1 MTKRKKRKVVQI
13 SVSDIQTRAFLG
25 KDLNAFEQGNISA
38 EELLSR
44 EKITPGKN
52 ISIPPE
58 ERQLLKN
65 SIKDLESGSKC
76 VYPECKETPIEAH
89 MLSRANWLDVLSEN
103 DAVLKINEAIH
114 EGKTFLSE
122 VPLRR
127 ASIERCLCAKH
138 DYNLFQV
145 LDASGYAVSAEWLFK
160 SAYRLLCGRKS
171 VPENFLSIIENYQQ
185 ALRNAGIPVNHDPSF
200 YDLKSHSNSQLEHIR
215 VKKLMDKALLEE
227 NWDIMESNYWEIP
240 TEKPTVA
247 AAGVSSLNDVCQR
260 DRNND
265 KVLIFVVAIPKKDKT
280 LIVVSSMR
288 ENSEAI
294 RSYMDRIGILERS
307 GENPETWPI
316 LSKLLLRYCR
326 YICINPVFLETKPEN
341 EWKKMLSYWYIT
353 KSDFFY
359 DLKYKSDEAL
369 NLFR

>member
-1 MTKRKKRKVVQI
+1 MAKRKKRKLVQI

-38 EELLSR
+38 EDLLSR
-44 EKITPGKN
+44 EKTTQGRN

-65 SIKDLESGSKC
+65 SIEDLESGSKC
-76 VYPECKETPIEAH
+76 VYPKCEEPPIEAH
-89 MLSRANWLDVLSEN
+89 ILSRASWLDILSEN
-103 DAVLKINEAIH
+103 DSVLKINEAIH
-114 EGKTFLSE
+114 EGKIFLSE
-122 VPLRR
+122 IPARR
-127 ASIERCLCAKH
+127 ASTERCLCAMH
-138 DYNLFQV
+138 DNDLFQV
-145 LDASGYAVSAEWLFK
+145 LDTPRYAVSPEWSFK

-171 VPENFLSIIENYQQ
+171 APENFLSTMENYQQ
-185 ALRNAGIPVNHDPSF
+185 TLRNAGIPVNHDPSF
-200 YDLKSHSNSQLEHIR
+200 YDLKRYSNSQLEHIR

-227 NWDIMESNYWEIP
+227 NWNIMESNYWEIP

-265 KVLIFVVAIPKKDKT
+265 KVLIFVTAVPKKDKT

-288 ENSEAI
+288 ENSETI
-294 RSYMDRIGILERS
+294 RSYMDRIGVLEKS
-307 GENPETWPI
+307 GKNPETWPI

-326 YICINPVFLETKPEN
+326 HICINPAFFETKPEN
-341 EWKKMLSYWYIT
+341 EWEGILSYWYIT
-353 KSDFFY
+353 KNDSLH
-359 DLKYKSDEAL
+359 DLKYKSDEVL